1 VGKAA
6 FDEVRGAVDAQRD
19 RLLGLRDQARDELD
33 AAAQMLRVVGVATV
47 VVLALGIAA
56 LLFWLRRVV
65 VLPTRRLAGEVREV
79 VVGEFDRRVE
89 IVGPREITE
98 LAEDIDAMRRLI
110 VHELADSEEGR
121 RELDARG
128 RELARSNSDLE
139 QFAYVASHDLQEPLR
154 KVTSFCQLLQRR
166 YSGQLDERADQYIE
180 FAVDGAKRMQ
190 VLINDLLAFSRV
202 GRHGEPAEVVD
213 LGDLVDRA
221 AENVAGA
228 LEESGGAIERGDLP
242 AVLGEPVLLTTV
254 FQNLL
259 GNSLK
264 FRGEDPPRV
273 RVDADRDGDR
283 WLLRFADNGIG
294 IEHEYAE
301 RIFVIFQRLHARNTY
316 PGTGIGL
323 SMCRKIVEHHG
334 GMMWLEQ
341 HAGAGTVF
349 VIALPALADPVL
361 DDPDTPPED
370 AP

>member
-1 VGKAA
+1 
-6 FDEVRGAVDAQRD
+6 
-19 RLLGLRDQARDELD
+19 
-33 AAAQMLRVVGVATV
+33 
-47 VVLALGIAA
+47 
-56 LLFWLRRVV
+56 
-65 VLPTRRLAGEVREV
+65 
-79 VVGEFDRRVE
+79 
-89 IVGPREITE
+89 
-98 LAEDIDAMRRLI
+98 
-110 VHELADSEEGR
+110 
-121 RELDARG
+121 
-128 RELARSNSDLE
+128 
-139 QFAYVASHDLQEPLR
+139 
-154 KVTSFCQLLQRR
+154 
-166 YSGQLDERADQYIE
+166 
-180 FAVDGAKRMQ
+180 
-190 VLINDLLAFSRV
+190 
-202 GRHGEPAEVVD
+202 
-213 LGDLVDRA
+213 
-221 AENVAGA
+221 
-228 LEESGGAIERGDLP
+228 
-242 AVLGEPVLLTTV
+242 VLGEPVLLTTV